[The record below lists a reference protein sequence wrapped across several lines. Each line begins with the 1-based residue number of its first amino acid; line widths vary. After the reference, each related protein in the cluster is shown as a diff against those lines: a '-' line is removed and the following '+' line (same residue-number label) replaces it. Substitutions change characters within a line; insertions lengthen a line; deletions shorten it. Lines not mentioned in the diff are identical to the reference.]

1 MIYGYEPSALGQ
13 QAGRASLTHSLP
25 RGGPAGRAQPLR
37 PLLLLLLPKAQRHL
51 HSPFRRPAKGAGAR
65 RGRASAGVSAC
76 GDHDGGGDR
85 PEPCGAARVRCAG
98 ADLRGRELVR
108 ETAARVPACVP
119 ARLVLY
125 VGELHPSLWEA
136 RPPQDRPLLGGG
148 RLTAR
153 VALYMLWRAFR
164 RLNSSHVPAPVVR
177 KRSVR
182 PWEMSLPPAARA
194 AGTDDPRS
202 LAAQAA
208 QAAAKAAE
216 ASAENTDEDLSRYNS
231 QRFARFLFLARVCF
245 MCFAGSR
252 CPLALSEA
260 NGALHSSAGVH
271 SSRGQTLR

>member
-1 MIYGYEPSALGQ
+1 M
-13 QAGRASLTHSLP
+13 
-25 RGGPAGRAQPLR
+25 
-37 PLLLLLLPKAQRHL
+37 
-51 HSPFRRPAKGAGAR
+51 
-65 RGRASAGVSAC
+65 
-76 GDHDGGGDR
+76 
-85 PEPCGAARVRCAG
+85 
-98 ADLRGRELVR
+98 R
-108 ETAARVPACVP
+108 ETAARVPACEP

-136 RPPQDRPLLGGG
+136 RPPQYRPLLAGGG

-231 QRFARFLFLARVCF
+231 QRFARLLFLARACF
-245 MCFAGSR
+245 MCFAASR